1 MFKSIRTRLLVTTML
16 IVIGAL
22 SVNTIIN
29 YYISHSANIDSINN
43 TLTSLTA
50 DHTTAVNQWLE
61 TKATQISSLTP
72 HVTDADPAPLL
83 LQTVA
88 GGSFI
93 NTYVGYPDKRFIAS
107 DQSGIPEGY
116 DPTSRSWYTQATQA
130 KKLIVTRPYVDVITN
145 KLVITIAAPRID
157 NGQLLGVVGGD
168 VDISEA
174 IDSVRAI
181 HLTAGSFGMLMDVDG
196 TIIGHPDEALT
207 LKPISGIAPALDLP
221 ALLHSKTPLLA
232 DISGHP
238 TFMIAMPVKG
248 TSWFV
253 VITMDEAEAT
263 ANMRT
268 LLWTSLFS
276 LFVLMALAA
285 AIVTVITNRSIGP
298 LIRVREAMKDAITQK
313 DLTHRLTVD
322 GQDEVAQI
330 ANEFNHFL
338 DNLAGVMRSIR
349 SSSESV
355 HVGSEEIAA
364 GNIDL
369 SARTESAA
377 ASLQQTSAALEQ
389 ISSTVEL
396 FASSSREAN
405 TSVVS
410 AAQVARCGGESIH
423 EVIQTMSNIEA
434 ASEKISN
441 IIGVIDGIA
450 FQTNI
455 LALNAS
461 VEAARAGEQGRG
473 FAVVANEVRNLA
485 GRSAEAA
492 KEIRLLINTTVSS
505 VSSGAKQVHHT
516 GEAIEEIVNSVSSL
530 TSVMAEISQAADE
543 QLKGIAEI
551 NAATAQLDTMVQQN
565 AALVE
570 ESTTASTVLTDQAS
584 ELAVAVNQFRL

>member
-1 MFKSIRTRLLVTTML
+1 MFNSIRTRLLVATML
-16 IVIGAL
+16 IVVGAL
-22 SVNTIIN
+22 SVNTFIN
-29 YYISHSANIDSINN
+29 YSITYSANTASINSA
-43 TLTSLTA
+43 LTSLTA
-50 DHTTAVNQWLE
+50 SHTAAVNQWIE
-61 TKATQISSLTP
+61 NKAAQINSLKP
-72 HVTDADPAPLL
+72 HVTDADPVPLL
-83 LQTVA
+83 LHTSA
-88 GGSFI
+88 SGNFI
-93 NTYVGYPDKRFIAS
+93 NTYIGYADKRMIAS
-107 DQSGIPEGY
+107 DQAGIPEGY
-116 DPTSRSWYTQATQA
+116 DPTSRSWYIQASQV
-130 KKLIVTRPYVDVITN
+130 KKLMITNPYVDVITN
-145 KLVITIAAPRID
+145 KLVVTVAAPRID

-168 VDISEA
+168 VDIAEV

-181 HLTAGSFGMLMDVDG
+181 RPTPDSFGMLMDADG
-196 TIIGHPDEALT
+196 TIIGHPDAALT
-207 LKPISGIAPALDLP
+207 LKPISDIAPALDLP
-221 ALLHSKTPLLA
+221 KLLQSKLPVLV
-232 DISGHP
+232 DISGRP
-238 TFMIAMPVKG
+238 TFMMAMPLKD
-248 TSWFV
+248 TSWFI
-253 VITMDEAEAT
+253 VIAMDKAEAT
-263 ANMRT
+263 ANIRS

-285 AIVTVITNRSIGP
+285 SIVTVITRRSIDP
-298 LIRVREAMKDAITQK
+298 LIRVREAMKDAIAQK
-313 DLTHRLTVD
+313 NLTHRLAVN
-322 GQDEVAQI
+322 GKDEVAQI

-338 DNLAGVMRSIR
+338 DNLAGVMKSIR
-349 SSSESV
+349 NSSGSV
-355 HVGSEEIAA
+355 HAGSAEIAA
-364 GNIDL
+364 GNLDL

-377 ASLQQTSAALEQ
+377 ASVQQTSAALEQ

-405 TSVVS
+405 TSVLS
-410 AAQVARCGGESIH
+410 AAQVARRGGESIH

-516 GEAIEEIVNSVSSL
+516 GKAIEEIVSSVSSL
-530 TSVMAEISQAADE
+530 TSVMSEISQAADE
-543 QLKGIAEI
+543 QMKGIAEI

-570 ESTTASTVLTDQAS
+570 ESTTASTALTERAS